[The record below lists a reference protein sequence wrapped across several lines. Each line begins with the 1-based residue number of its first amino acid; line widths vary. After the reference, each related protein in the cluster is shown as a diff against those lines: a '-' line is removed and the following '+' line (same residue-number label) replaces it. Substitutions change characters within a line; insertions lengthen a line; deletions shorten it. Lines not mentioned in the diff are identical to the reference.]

1 MDTTTAPSTAT
12 GTPEAPTAGT
22 RARPI
27 PLGRPFHVHL
37 ASVAIANLAD
47 GLVLVGAPLVAVGL
61 TRSPGEISLLNVV
74 FWLPWLLLGIV
85 AGLVVDRTDRRNL
98 RIVGMAVRAVILLGL
113 AWAAFADALT
123 MPLLIGAT
131 AAYGVTAVFVD
142 LAGSAMVPQVA
153 PRARLSAANGR
164 VMGAETV
171 MNNFVGGPVAGA
183 LLVLGSGWIFGAG
196 AALCV
201 VFVLVL
207 LAGLRGSYRPDAVLR
222 PGASAAGDSAVVGN
236 PEPATEGARGHLA
249 RIREGLAFLLT
260 HPVIR
265 PLVIGASL
273 MNMASTAYFSIFVLW
288 VVGEDSA
295 VGLRAEA
302 FGLLLAVLAV
312 GAVLG
317 SVAAEP
323 LQRWIEEVPLLFV
336 VWTIQCVLLVVPVL
350 MPTVPAIAATLFLM
364 GFSNMIGNV
373 VSQTVRQRLIPVG
386 MLGRVGGAGATL
398 GYGLMPVGA
407 LLGGVVGEVFGLP
420 VVFLGAAAVSLVA
433 VAYPALT
440 VRQRMVREREIAVE

>member
-1 MDTTTAPSTAT
+1 MDTTTTTGTTEAPAT
-12 GTPEAPTAGT
+12 GTHAK
-22 RARPI
+22 PI

-61 TRSPGEISLLNVV
+61 TRSPGEISLLNAV

-85 AGLVVDRTDRRNL
+85 AGLVVDRSDRRNL
-98 RIVGMAVRAVILLGL
+98 RIAGIAVRAVLLLGL

-171 MNNFVGGPVAGA
+171 MNNFVGGPIAGA
-183 LLVLGSGWIFGAG
+183 LLVLGSGWILGAG
-196 AALCV
+196 AVLCV

-207 LAGLRGSYRPDAVLR
+207 LAGLRGSYRPDAALR
-222 PGASAAGDSAVVGN
+222 PGAATAGVSAVVGN
-236 PEPATEGARGHLA
+236 HEPATEGARGHLA
-249 RIREGLAFLLT
+249 RIREGLAFLFT

-317 SVAAEP
+317 SVCAEP

-336 VWTIQCVLLVVPVL
+336 VWTIQCLLLVVPVL
-350 MPTVPAIAATLFLM
+350 VPTVPAIAATLFVM

-373 VSQTVRQRLIPVG
+373 VSQTVRQRLIPMDARPG
-386 MLGRVGGAGATL
+386 GRRRGDARLRADACGGAARGC
-398 GYGLMPVGA
+398 
-407 LLGGVVGEVFGLP
+407 GG
-420 VVFLGAAAVSLVA
+420 
-433 VAYPALT
+433 
-440 VRQRMVREREIAVE
+440 